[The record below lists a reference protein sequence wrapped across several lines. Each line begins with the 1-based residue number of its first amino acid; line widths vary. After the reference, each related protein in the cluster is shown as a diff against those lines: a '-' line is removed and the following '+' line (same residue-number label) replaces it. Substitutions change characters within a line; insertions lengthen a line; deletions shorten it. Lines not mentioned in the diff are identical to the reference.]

1 MVVYTVSYP
10 PRLVPVSLVLPTL
23 DETAAQAPGL
33 APTAAP
39 PATAAEP
46 TVKVRIAQGALH
58 AQPTAESAAAQ
69 PV

>member
-23 DETAAQAPGL
+23 DETAAQVPGL

-46 TVKVRIAQGALH
+46 TVKVSFAQSRC
-58 AQPTAESAAAQ
+58 SACAAYG
-69 PV
+69 

>member
-39 PATAAEP
+39 PATATEP
-46 TVKVRIAQGALH
+46 TVKVSFAQSRCSAC
-58 AQPTAESAAAQ
+58 TAYG
-69 PV
+69 

>member
-46 TVKVRIAQGALH
+46 TVKVNFAQSRC
-58 AQPTAESAAAQ
+58 SACAAYG
-69 PV
+69 